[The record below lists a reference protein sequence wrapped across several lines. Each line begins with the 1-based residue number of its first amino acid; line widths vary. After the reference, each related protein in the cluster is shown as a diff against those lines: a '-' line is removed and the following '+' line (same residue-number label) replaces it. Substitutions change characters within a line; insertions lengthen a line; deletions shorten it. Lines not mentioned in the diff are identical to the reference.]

1 MILFLAVPIVLFH
14 GWGIA
19 YKGVNLL
26 WLWTLD
32 PEDVASI
39 VVGSKSLADAE
50 ALSIVV
56 VSLNDATWLAA
67 EHSCQR
73 SEVPLTIRTN
83 SGSERHWGVARNPC
97 RGGTVIKLS
106 PITRVG
112 LYHGGVF
119 SEGLEHA
126 LESQGIRLPT
136 E

>member
-1 MILFLAVPIVLFH
+1 
-14 GWGIA
+14 
-19 YKGVNLL
+19 VNLF
-26 WLWTLD
+26 WLWTL
-32 PEDVASI
+32 EAGDVASI
-39 VVGSKSLADAE
+39 EVGSKSLADSE

-56 VSLNDATWLAA
+56 LSLNDATWLVA

-73 SEVPLTIRTN
+73 SEVPFTIRTT

-97 RGGTVIKLS
+97 RGGTVINLS
-106 PITRVG
+106 PIMRVG

-119 SEGLEHA
+119 SEGLEQA